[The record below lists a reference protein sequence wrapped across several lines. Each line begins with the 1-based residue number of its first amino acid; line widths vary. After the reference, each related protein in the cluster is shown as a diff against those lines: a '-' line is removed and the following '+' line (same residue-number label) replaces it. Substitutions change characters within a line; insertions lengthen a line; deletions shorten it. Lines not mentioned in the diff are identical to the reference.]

1 MLRLNRRIV
10 NSVACLV
17 MLMALLLATR
27 PKLVF
32 DEEGHPREFG
42 FGKGQ
47 TIYSLGML
55 SSCAAIVM
63 FYYFSVMDM
72 IYES

>member
-10 NSVACLV
+10 NSVACLI
-17 MLMALLLATR
+17 MIMALLLATR
-27 PKLVF
+27 PRLIF

-47 TIYSLGML
+47 TIYSLGMF
-55 SSCAAIVM
+55 SSFIAIVL
-63 FYYFSVMDM
+63 FYFFSIMDM
-72 IYES
+72 IHDA